1 MSGIMGTE
9 FLKIIEVDE
18 AKKIIENLFK
28 ENYEVKSENISI
40 ANSYNRVI
48 SKNIDSTIDLPPF
61 DKALKDGYA
70 IKAEDSFGATE
81 ENPKILKCIDSV
93 KAGSFSNKTI
103 KNGKCIEISTGS
115 PIPKGSDAVMMVEF
129 SEKLNESN
137 DIAILKSV
145 PPTEDIANKGSDIEK
160 GKLILKKGTI
170 LNPVKIGLLS
180 AQGINDL
187 DVFKKPII
195 SIISTG
201 NELLNTNEKMDYGKI
216 YDVNTNLIKG
226 AILSSGGTPIIK
238 GIVKDDYN
246 QLKNRINE
254 SLKNSDIL
262 ICSGG
267 TSAGVG
273 DVLKD
278 FIEESG
284 EILIHG
290 IAFKP
295 GKPTL
300 IGKINGKII
309 IGLPGNPVSAIIVYN
324 VFIDPYIRLISG
336 LSEKEANKRKKFKLA
351 KRIHSAKGRME
362 YLLAEIKNNEV
373 YPIFKDSGA
382 ITSLSY
388 ADAYMKIPKSTEIID
403 AGEIVEI
410 ILL

>member
-1 MSGIMGTE
+1 MGTE